1 VKFTRTLK
9 VQTVKKHQNW
19 EILQNE
25 DTKQK
30 PQKFFTSQLESNRS
44 CVISCCYR
52 LLAKMTAE
60 RGSKRVAPE
69 KEDHISSKR
78 VSKNKEKEQISLVI

>member
-1 VKFTRTLK
+1 

-44 CVISCCYR
+44 CVISCCYTWF
-52 LLAKMTAE
+52 AKMTAE
-60 RGSKRVAPE
+60 RGSKRLAPE
-69 KEDHISSKR
+69 KEDHISSNR

>member
-1 VKFTRTLK
+1 

-30 PQKFFTSQLESNRS
+30 PQKFFTSRLESNRS
-44 CVISCCYR
+44 CVISCYR

-78 VSKNKEKEQISLVI
+78 VSKIKEKEQISLVI